1 MNATIRRQSTRDN
14 TIVAA
19 IRQDETLP
27 NKDLVGMLI
36 LIVVMIVVL
45 LLTSGSVGG

>member
-1 MNATIRRQSTRDN
+1 MNATIERQNTRDN
-14 TIVAA
+14 AAVA
-19 IRQDETLP
+19 IREDDALP
-27 NKDLVGMLI
+27 SKDLVGMLI